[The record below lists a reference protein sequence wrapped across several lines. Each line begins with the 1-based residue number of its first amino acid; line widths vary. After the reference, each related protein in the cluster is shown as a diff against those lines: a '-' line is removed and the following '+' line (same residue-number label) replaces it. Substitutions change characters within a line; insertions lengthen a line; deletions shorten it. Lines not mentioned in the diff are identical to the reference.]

1 MGILLPLYD
10 SSFDGSAFFELAP
23 SGYYPG
29 QSITTAGTSYSRAGA
44 GHTYI
49 DMGEERGPFEIQAG
63 VEAAALASL
72 TAKRGDEGT
81 LVWSRGSQTATLLD
95 IVPRRAGA
103 HALYMVSLKFFSAEL
118 PAGIVPSSARL
129 TESGDVRVT
138 ESGDV
143 RIVE

>member
-1 MGILLPLYD
+1 MGVLDTLYD
-10 SSFDGSAFFELAP
+10 SQFSGVQFWEQSP

-29 QSITTAGTSYSRAGA
+29 QTVTTAGTAYSRAGA

-49 DMGEERGPFEIQAG
+49 DMGEERGLFEIQAG

-72 TAKRGDEGT
+72 TAKRGDSGT

-103 HALYMVSLKFFSAEL
+103 HALYMVSLKFFSSDT
-118 PAGIVPSSARL
+118 PAGITPSSARL